1 MYSLCTIIIILIC
14 KNKYIW
20 DHTARIPVLKVLIIN
35 EIIWCVM
42 LQIFL
47 KFASSIFLNQMIK
60 IYSWLTH
67 QTIIFQTIST
77 ELNRFC
83 YILISANMM
92 IFMLA

>member
-1 MYSLCTIIIILIC
+1 
-14 KNKYIW
+14 
-20 DHTARIPVLKVLIIN
+20 
-35 EIIWCVM
+35 M

-77 ELNRFC
+77 ELKRFC
-83 YILISANMM
+83 YILISLSKYDDIHAC
-92 IFMLA
+92 IAKYIIYIGVPVLELQA

>member
-1 MYSLCTIIIILIC
+1 
-14 KNKYIW
+14 
-20 DHTARIPVLKVLIIN
+20 
-35 EIIWCVM
+35 M

-47 KFASSIFLNQMIK
+47 KFASSIFLNQMIQ

>member
-1 MYSLCTIIIILIC
+1 
-14 KNKYIW
+14 
-20 DHTARIPVLKVLIIN
+20 
-35 EIIWCVM
+35 M